1 LQSRETLRVA
11 PNSGVPLSD
20 RVKNRER
27 EKRKRQKVEAK
38 EIEGFGVLDKEN
50 RTHWNPGFTAT
61 GLLSN
66 LAQGQVGNQLII

>member
-1 LQSRETLRVA
+1 MQSRETLRVA

-27 EKRKRQKVEAK
+27 EKKKETKGRGKRDRRVW
-38 EIEGFGVLDKEN
+38 GDKEN

-61 GLLSN
+61 GLPIRKKVTFIQ
-66 LAQGQVGNQLII
+66 AY